1 MSELLDK
8 IVIID
13 ELMPS
18 IFADNLEEML
28 LSNNFPWFYQK
39 DLTSPEDKE
48 IETPGFCHLLV
59 DHGHA
64 INNYFDSLNLKYIPH
79 RAIKQIDKNCTFKI
93 EMVRSFLQLPI
104 INERKF
110 DNKHIDMDIN
120 HLVCLYY
127 VNNNDAETYFF
138 DGEDIIKKIK
148 PQKNRVVVFDGSI
161 YHASSSP
168 KTNERVVINFNLI

>member
-8 IVIID
+8 IVVID
-13 ELMPS
+13 ELLPS
-18 IFADNLEEML
+18 IFADNLEEIL

-39 DLTSPEDKE
+39 DLTSQKDNE
-48 IETPGFCHLLV
+48 IKTSGFCHNFI
-59 DHGHA
+59 DNGRA
-64 INNYFDSLNLKYIPH
+64 INNYFDSLNLKYIPD
-79 RAIKQIDKNCTFKI
+79 RAVKQIDKNCTFRI
-93 EMVRSFLQLPI
+93 SRVRSFLQLPI
-104 INERKF
+104 INDRKF

-127 VNNNDAETYFF
+127 VNDNNAETYFF

-161 YHASSSP
+161 YHASSSA
-168 KTNERVVINFNLI
+168 KINERVVINFNLI